1 MSGRCVSVK
10 TASIWLLTL
19 ALPLMVLWMP
29 ITEVFTGELRTF
41 LALTLLCILL
51 FAFENIP
58 QTVVAIFLPLGYV
71 LMEVAPSAV
80 VFSPWSQNVPW
91 MMLGGLMLAQVLERV
106 GLLNRVA
113 YKCIILTG
121 GTYRGILWGLALTGI
136 VLNLM
141 IPGSAVIPLA
151 ALSYGICTALGLGRS
166 SEAAGIMLTAAMA
179 ALLPLLFLFNPN
191 IFMILNGG
199 AAATGAL
206 TMGWGEYLLNNA
218 VGVVF
223 YGLMVY
229 VATLMFKPTQTISGK
244 AYFVD
249 EYKKMGA
256 MTVGEKKAGLV
267 CLLLFLFLI
276 SGNGLIHDIE
286 VAWGFAIIPLLFFV
300 PGIGAGDPADLK
312 RINYGFILFITA
324 CMGIGAVAGHLGL
337 GQMIADGAMP
347 MLAGKSPTF
356 VLMFVWLLCV
366 LLNFILTPL
375 AIMAAFSLPL
385 AQIALNLGLNPKA
398 VYFVLLHGC
407 DQVLLPYEYALY
419 LIFFSFGLIR
429 LGDFVKLMSVKL
441 VLNGLFVL
449 LLLIPFWRL
458 VGYLYL

>member
-58 QTVVAIFLPLGYV
+58 QTVVALFLPLGYV

-229 VATLMFKPTQTISGK
+229 VATLMFKPTQT
-244 AYFVD
+244 
-249 EYKKMGA
+249 
-256 MTVGEKKAGLV
+256 
-267 CLLLFLFLI
+267 I